1 MIARFGSFWQR
12 FPGLSGAGQGPLSI
26 INRALVRE
34 LAVTT
39 LAVALVFVALFMVVS
54 LVKILA
60 KAAAGSFPAK
70 FVFTMLGLQ
79 TVEVLSLMLP
89 LSFYIGVLLT
99 LGRWYRDN
107 EMTVLGACGV
117 SLTQLMR
124 PIMAIALG
132 FAAVVT
138 LLAFFL
144 APYASNLIAQ
154 IKQDDSS
161 RYEVAAVMPGMFNEI
176 ARNERAR
183 GGGVYYVENV
193 AAGGEME
200 RVFVATRHL
209 GRQGVLVAKR
219 GHEKTVESTGERFL
233 VLQDGVR
240 YDGKPGQ
247 GDYRILEFERY
258 TIRVEVPVPILR
270 YTPFYAKRTLE
281 LLKERSA
288 GAIAELHWRIS
299 KPIALLVLTLFAL
312 VFAHSHPRQGRYVGV
327 FIAIL
332 AYFLYSNLLG
342 VGDAML
348 KRGRLPAAFGLWWV
362 HVIFLGIG
370 LYLLRR
376 RVNHRPLV
384 PALPRLRRSAA

>member
-12 FPGLSGAGQGPLSI
+12 FPGLLGTGPGQLSI

-34 LAVTT
+34 LAITT

-107 EMTVLGACGV
+107 EMTVLSACGV

-124 PIMAIALG
+124 PIMTIAVG
-132 FAAVVT
+132 FAFVVT

-144 APYASNLIAQ
+144 APYASRLIAE

-161 RYEVAAVMPGMFNEI
+161 RYEVAAVLPGMFNEI
-176 ARNERAR
+176 ARTERAR
-183 GGGVYYVENV
+183 EGGVYYVESI
-193 AAGGEME
+193 AADGEME
-200 RVFVATRHL
+200 RVFVATTHL

-219 GHEKTVESTGERFL
+219 GHETTVEATGERIL

-258 TIRVEVPVPILR
+258 TLRIETPTPVLH
-270 YTPFYAKRTLE
+270 YTPFYAKPLLE
-281 LLKERSA
+281 LLKETSP
-288 GAIAELHWRIS
+288 GASAELHWRFS
-299 KPIALLVLTLFAL
+299 KPIAMLVLTLFAL

-327 FIAIL
+327 FVAIL
-332 AYFLYSNLLG
+332 AYFFYSNLLG

-348 KRGRLPAAFGLWWV
+348 KRGRLPAAIGLWWA
-362 HVIFLGIG
+362 HAIFLVIG
-370 LYLLRR
+370 CYLLWR
-376 RVNHRPLV
+376 RVNHQPLL
-384 PALPRLRRSAA
+384 PALPRLWSSKT